1 MVNQK
6 EFWKAFFFFCLKE
19 WALWLEEGEKKARL
33 IIVKGRLIVFKI
45 FNNNLFI
52 LIGG

>member
-6 EFWKAFFFFCLKE
+6 EFWKAFCFFKE
-19 WALWLEEGEKKARL
+19 WALWLEEGEKSKTNNSKEETYS
-33 IIVKGRLIVFKI
+33 VI